1 VNTAVATVLV
11 GVVALLGAGCDAATE
26 QPAAPRRTPAS
37 LGGEHHDRVRA
48 PDTPMSRLERA
59 IAERLTDQLH
69 EQDLSVAHLD
79 CPAGADAAPTAMV
92 CQAYVEGV
100 AVDVDV
106 ALHGHRPGIT
116 FDARLGPGLLA
127 TASLVQRLRDAGYDR
142 VDCGSRE
149 AYPAVVGDRIVC
161 AVQRDGRRRY
171 VVATVT
177 TADGHVAISDYRA
190 R

>member
-1 VNTAVATVLV
+1 
-11 GVVALLGAGCDAATE
+11 
-26 QPAAPRRTPAS
+26 
-37 LGGEHHDRVRA
+37 
-48 PDTPMSRLERA
+48 
-59 IAERLTDQLH
+59 
-69 EQDLSVAHLD
+69 VAHLD

>member
-1 VNTAVATVLV
+1 VNAPVAALLV
-11 GVVALLGAGCDAATE
+11 GVVALLGAGCDGTAE

-37 LGGEHHDRVRA
+37 LGGQHHDRVPA

-59 IAERLTDQLH
+59 VASQLTEELRGQGLVV
-69 EQDLSVAHLD
+69 QHLD
-79 CPAGADAAPTAMV
+79 CPAGAEDAPTAMV
-92 CQAYVEGV
+92 CQGYVEGV

-106 ALHGHRPGIT
+106 TLHGHRPGIT

-127 TASLVQRLRDAGYDR
+127 TATLVQRLRDTGYDR
-142 VDCGSRE
+142 VDCGERK

-177 TADGHVAISDYRA
+177 TADGQVAISDYRP